1 MKWWRRLDVRL
12 FASYA
17 AVTAAGATVL
27 LVTTRL
33 LVPRLFD
40 RRVGAGPA
48 RGPMGGGPT
57 MHDALVGALDRSLV
71 VALLA
76 SLVAAAM
83 IAALVARRI
92 LRPISEVRAATRRL
106 AAGRYDQ
113 HVAPPVEL
121 ELAALAADVNSL
133 ARSLDDTERRRA
145 ELVSDVAHELR
156 TPLTTIRGYAEGMLD
171 GIVAPDDEVLTT
183 VLGEV
188 DRLQRLAADLGTL
201 SRADEGAL
209 DLVLVSVDLAA
220 LAAAVVS
227 GFDAEASAK
236 GVRLAV
242 VARTDTTVTGDRDR
256 LAQVLGNLVGN
267 AITYTSAGGRVAVDV
282 AGDDQFCTVAVS
294 DTGIG
299 LAPDDLD
306 HIFER
311 FYRVEGVERPPGG
324 SGIGLGIA
332 RAIARAHGG
341 DVTAA
346 SAGPGRGATFTLRL
360 PTVRAAG
367 SATSV
372 TG

>member
-1 MKWWRRLDVRL
+1 
-12 FASYA
+12 
-17 AVTAAGATVL
+17 
-27 LVTTRL
+27 
-33 LVPRLFD
+33 
-40 RRVGAGPA
+40 
-48 RGPMGGGPT
+48 MGGGPT
-57 MHDALVGALDRSLV
+57 LHDALVGALDRSLV

-76 SLVAAAM
+76 SLVAAAV

-106 AAGRYDQ
+106 AAGRYDR

-133 ARSLDDTERRRA
+133 ARSLDDTERRRV

-227 GFDAEASAK
+227 GFQRRGQRQGGPAHCRFRDAHHGDRRPRPARAGAREPGRQRHHLHRPAAAWRWTSPGTTSSAPWRSATRGLGSRPTTWTTSSSASTASRGWNGRRVGALSASASP
-236 GVRLAV
+236 GPSLVRM
-242 VARTDTTVTGDRDR
+242 
-256 LAQVLGNLVGN
+256 
-267 AITYTSAGGRVAVDV
+267 
-282 AGDDQFCTVAVS
+282 
-294 DTGIG
+294 
-299 LAPDDLD
+299 
-306 HIFER
+306 
-311 FYRVEGVERPPGG
+311 
-324 SGIGLGIA
+324 
-332 RAIARAHGG
+332 
-341 DVTAA
+341 AA
-346 SAGPGRGATFTLRL
+346 T
-360 PTVRAAG
+360 
-367 SATSV
+367 
-372 TG
+372 